1 MINIYSYSSK
11 YLTDDDRTVTNARTD
26 RTPLRTRPPLE
37 TVIRLP
43 MPVGHM
49 ERYDLVYQLYDEYD
63 TKTLREFQE
72 FVDVFPAVD
81 SRVALE
87 HWQEATEQ
95 LEERKDEIRSS
106 FAAGETFAEIAAR
119 ATRDQAFTALDLEA
133 KYGRAVNV
141 LVLDVDETLRS
152 AGGTDNEIPR
162 DTLHMLTEFYDAGVP
177 IVICTGQTLEN
188 VKGFAIQ
195 GLGSEIVHSGS
206 LSIVYEAGTGVFTPG
221 HGAQTK
227 QLLYEDLEESI
238 RTVFDDVRSRV
249 LPEAPE
255 DLRRGCHLQGNEFN
269 VTMKPNYETGS
280 ADAREIIDEA
290 LVYLMDLLADAV
302 GTTLEADGGDAGDA
316 GSGTAGDDANGG
328 TELAGETVA
337 DWTRAFYAA
346 QDPEI
351 RAVLEGEG
359 AYPALDAADVP
370 DSLAAVLDRIDVAYY
385 EADAAEIGSLELN
398 KVVGVER
405 ALDVLGVDDPFALV
419 MGDSKS
425 DLRVMEWAAD
435 NDAGIAAAP
444 EHASQDTLEHVLETD
459 ELVFDRGKS
468 VDVLQTAYAL
478 NRLARL
484 G

>member
-1 MINIYSYSSK
+1 
-11 YLTDDDRTVTNARTD
+11 
-26 RTPLRTRPPLE
+26 
-37 TVIRLP
+37 
-43 MPVGHM
+43 M
-49 ERYDLVYQLYDEYD
+49 ERYDLVYRLYDDYD
-63 TKTLREFQE
+63 TETLREYQA
-72 FVDVFPAVD
+72 FVDVFPAID

-87 HWQEATEQ
+87 HWQGANEE
-95 LEERKDEIRSS
+95 LEHRKDEIRSG
-106 FAAGETFAEIAAR
+106 FAAGETFAEVASR
-119 ATRDQAFTALDLEA
+119 ANRDQAFTALDLDA

-162 DTLHMLTEFYDAGVP
+162 DTLHVLTEFHEAGVP

-195 GLGSEIVHSGS
+195 GLGSEIVHSGE

-221 HGAQTK
+221 HGADTK
-227 QLLYEDLEESI
+227 QLLYEELNEEI
-238 RTVFDDVRSRV
+238 RDVFDDVRSRV

-255 DLRRGCHLQGNEFN
+255 ALRRGCHLQGNEFN

-280 ADAREIIDEA
+280 TKARDTIDTA
-290 LVYLMDLLADAV
+290 LVYLIDLLADAV
-302 GTTLEADGGDAGDA
+302 GTALEGNGDGN
-316 GSGTAGDDANGG
+316 GTTVLDD
-328 TELAGETVA
+328 ETVV
-337 DWTRAFYAA
+337 DWTRAFYAD

-351 RAVLEGEG
+351 RAVLESEGE
-359 AYPALDAADVP
+359 YPDLDADAVPDALADV
-370 DSLAAVLDRIDVAYY
+370 LERIDVAYY

-405 ALDVLGVDDPFALV
+405 ALDVLGVDDPFGLV

-425 DLRVMEWAAD
+425 DLRVMQWVDE

-468 VDVLQTAYAL
+468 VDILRTVYAL

-484 G
+484 D

>member
-1 MINIYSYSSK
+1 
-11 YLTDDDRTVTNARTD
+11 
-26 RTPLRTRPPLE
+26 
-37 TVIRLP
+37 
-43 MPVGHM
+43 M
-49 ERYDLVYQLYDEYD
+49 ERYDLVYRLYDEYD
-63 TKTLREFQE
+63 TKTLREYQE
-72 FVDVFPAVD
+72 FVDVFPPVD

-87 HWQEATEQ
+87 HWQSATEE
-95 LEERKDEIRSS
+95 LEERKDEIRSA
-106 FAAGETFAEIAAR
+106 FAAGETFAEVAAR

-162 DTLHMLTEFYDAGVP
+162 ETLHMLTEFYEAGVP

-195 GLGSEIVHSGS
+195 GLGSEIVHSGD

-221 HGAQTK
+221 HGADTK
-227 QLLYEDLEESI
+227 QLLYEDLDAEI

-280 ADAREIIDEA
+280 SRAREIIDEA
-290 LVYLMDLLADAV
+290 LIYLIDLLADAV
-302 GTTLEADGGDAGDA
+302 GATLEDGDADG
-316 GSGTAGDDANGG
+316 NGG
-328 TELAGETVA
+328 RTLAGEPIA
-337 DWTRAFYAA
+337 HWTRAFYAD

-351 RAVLEGEG
+351 RAVLESEG
-359 AYPALDAADVP
+359 AYPDLDVDAVP
-370 DSLAAVLDRIDVAYY
+370 DALEAVLERIDVAYY

-405 ALDVLGVDDPFALV
+405 ALDVLDVEDPFALV

-425 DLRVMEWAAD
+425 DLRVMEWIAE

-444 EHASQDTLEHVLETD
+444 EHASRDTVEHVLETD
-459 ELVFDRGKS
+459 ELIFDRGKS
-468 VDVLQTAYAL
+468 VDVLRTVYAL
-478 NRLARL
+478 NRLNRL
-484 G
+484 H

>member
-1 MINIYSYSSK
+1 
-11 YLTDDDRTVTNARTD
+11 
-26 RTPLRTRPPLE
+26 
-37 TVIRLP
+37 
-43 MPVGHM
+43 M
-49 ERYDLVYQLYDEYD
+49 ERYDLVYRLYDEYD
-63 TKTLREFQE
+63 TKTLREYQE

-87 HWQEATEQ
+87 HWQGATEE

-106 FAAGETFAEIAAR
+106 FAAGETFAEIAAH

-162 DTLHMLTEFYDAGVP
+162 DTLHLLTEFHEAGVP

-195 GLGSEIVHSGS
+195 GLGSEIVHSGD

-221 HGAQTK
+221 HGADTK
-227 QLLYEDLEESI
+227 QLLYEDLGEEI
-238 RTVFDDVRSRV
+238 RSVFDDVRSRV

-269 VTMKPNYETGS
+269 VTIKPNYETGS
-280 ADAREIIDEA
+280 TDARAIIDEA
-290 LVYLMDLLADAV
+290 LVYLIDLLADAV
-302 GTTLEADGGDAGDA
+302 GATLE
-316 GSGTAGDDANGG
+316 GDDADHSHTDADDDGG
-328 TELAGETVA
+328 TTLSDETIV
-337 DWTRAFYAA
+337 DWTRAYYAA
-346 QDPEI
+346 QDSEV

-359 AYPALDAADVP
+359 AYPDLDTDAIP
-370 DSLAAVLDRIDVAYY
+370 ERLAAVLERIDVAYY

-405 ALDVLGVDDPFALV
+405 ALNVLGVDDPFALV

-425 DLRVMEWAAD
+425 DLRVMQWVAE

-444 EHASQDTLEHVLETD
+444 EHASQDTLEHVLEMD
-459 ELVFDRGKS
+459 DLVFDRGKS
-468 VDVLQTAYAL
+468 VDILRTVYAL

>member
-1 MINIYSYSSK
+1 
-11 YLTDDDRTVTNARTD
+11 
-26 RTPLRTRPPLE
+26 
-37 TVIRLP
+37 
-43 MPVGHM
+43 M

-63 TKTLREFQE
+63 TKTLREYQE

-87 HWQEATEQ
+87 HWQSANEE
-95 LEERKDEIRSS
+95 LEDRKDEIRAA

-133 KYGRAVNV
+133 KYGRGVNV

-152 AGGTDNEIPR
+152 AGSTDNEIPR
-162 DTLHMLTEFYDAGVP
+162 DTLHVLTEFHEAGVP

-195 GLGSEIVHSGS
+195 GLGSEIVHSGE

-221 HGAQTK
+221 HGAETK
-227 QLLYEDLEESI
+227 QLLYEELDEEI
-238 RTVFDDVRSRV
+238 RDVFDDLRARV
-249 LPEAPE
+249 LPEAP
-255 DLRRGCHLQGNEFN
+255 DALRRGCHLQGNEFN

-280 ADAREIIDEA
+280 ADAREIIDDA
-290 LVYLMDLLADAV
+290 LVYLIDLLADAV
-302 GTTLEADGGDAGDA
+302 SEAIEFDGEEIHDR
-316 GSGTAGDDANGG
+316 
-328 TELAGETVA
+328 
-337 DWTRAFYAA
+337 TRAFYAD

-351 RAVLEGEG
+351 RTVLEEEG
-359 AYPALDAADVP
+359 AYPDRDDEEIP
-370 DSLAAVLDRIDVAYY
+370 DELAAVLERIDVAYY

-405 ALDVLGVDDPFALV
+405 ALEVLGIDDPFALV

-425 DLRVMEWAAD
+425 DRRVMEWVAE

-444 EHASQDTLEHVLETD
+444 EHASQDTLEHVLGTD

-478 NRLARL
+478 NRLASL

>member
-1 MINIYSYSSK
+1 
-11 YLTDDDRTVTNARTD
+11 
-26 RTPLRTRPPLE
+26 
-37 TVIRLP
+37 
-43 MPVGHM
+43 M

-87 HWQEATEQ
+87 HWQGATEE

-133 KYGRAVNV
+133 KYDRAVNV

-162 DTLHMLTEFYDAGVP
+162 ETLHLLTEFHEAGVP

-195 GLGSEIVHSGS
+195 GLGSEIVHSGD

-221 HGAQTK
+221 HGADTK
-227 QLLYEDLEESI
+227 QLLYEDLEEEI
-238 RTVFDDVRSRV
+238 RTIFDDVRSRV
-249 LPEAPE
+249 LPDAPE
-255 DLRRGCHLQGNEFN
+255 ELRRGCHLQGNEFN

-290 LVYLMDLLADAV
+290 LVYLIDLLADAV
-302 GTTLEADGGDAGDA
+302 GDALENGDGESAL
-316 GSGTAGDDANGG
+316 DD
-328 TELAGETVA
+328 ETIT

-346 QDPEI
+346 QDPEL
-351 RAVLEGEG
+351 RAVLESEG
-359 AYPALDAADVP
+359 SYPDLDADAVP
-370 DSLAAVLDRIDVAYY
+370 DALTAVLERIDVAYY

-425 DLRVMEWAAD
+425 DLRVMKWVAE

-444 EHASQDTLEHVLETD
+444 EHASQDTLQHVLETD

-468 VDVLQTAYAL
+468 VDVLRTVYAL